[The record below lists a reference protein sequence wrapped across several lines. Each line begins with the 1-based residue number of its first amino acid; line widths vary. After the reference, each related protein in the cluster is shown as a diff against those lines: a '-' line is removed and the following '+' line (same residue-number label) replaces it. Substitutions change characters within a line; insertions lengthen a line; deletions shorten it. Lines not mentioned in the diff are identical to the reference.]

1 MNRISGSQMAAM
13 LLIGDVFTLF
23 CLNGSVSV
31 ITAAGF
37 LTAAVIQLLLMLPI
51 AFMLRKGSCT
61 EKISEALLL
70 AAIILSGA
78 MIFRMQWD
86 ASQVIHI
93 PTGNAHGI
101 YEKLIISGL
110 ISAACLYISSTG
122 IKSLARASVIAG
134 AVGAIGIA
142 IVITSAIFR
151 ASPENLS
158 RYESGVSY
166 ADEVIRAL
174 AISSDSGTLIVLLT
188 LTKVHEPQ
196 GVFRYFM
203 GKAVITTAMLLTTVL
218 VVGGVMSIA
227 DFPLITAAQLSQPF
241 SVQRIDSLFLMN
253 FAVFAVFSTAIR
265 TASAAYLTGKLFPKF
280 SRFRSSIVLLIMI
293 TAAFLLP
300 ESRFYA
306 LSAAVLPI
314 VVLLI
319 LALKK
324 SLNRKGGAHEK
335 HC

>member
-1 MNRISGSQMAAM
+1 MAAM
-13 LLIGDVFTLF
+13 LLTGDVFTLF
-23 CLNGSVSV
+23 CLNGKVSV

-37 LTAAVIQLLLMLPI
+37 LTAAAIQLLLMLPI
-51 AFMLRKGSCT
+51 AVMLWKGCCT

-70 AAIILSGA
+70 ASIILSGA

-86 ASQVIHI
+86 ASRVIHI
-93 PTGNAHGI
+93 PTGNARGI
-101 YEKLIISGL
+101 VEKLIISGL
-110 ISAACLYISSTG
+110 IALVCLYISSTG
-122 IKSLARASVIAG
+122 VKALARASVIAG

-142 IVITSAIFR
+142 VVIVSALFR
-151 ASPENLS
+151 ASPENFS
-158 RYESGVSY
+158 RCENTISF
-166 ADEVIRAL
+166 ADEVVRAL
-174 AISSDSGTLIVLLT
+174 AVSSDSATLIVLLT
-188 LTKVHEPQ
+188 LTKAHEPQ

-203 GKAVITTAMLLTTVL
+203 AKSVITSAMLLTTVL
-218 VVGGVMSIA
+218 VVGGVMSIT
-227 DFPLITAAQLSQPF
+227 DFPLITAARLSQPF

-253 FAVFAVFSTAIR
+253 FAVFAVFSIAVR
-265 TASAAYLTGKLFPKF
+265 SASAAYLVGKLFPKF
-280 SRFRSSIVLLIMI
+280 SRFRSSAVLLLMI
-293 TAAFLLP
+293 LTALFLP

-324 SLNRKGGAHEK
+324 SMHRKGGTHEK

>member
-1 MNRISGSQMAAM
+1 MAAM

-23 CLNGSVSV
+23 CLNGKVSV

-37 LTAAVIQLLLMLPI
+37 LTAAAVQLLLMLPI
-51 AFMLRKGSCT
+51 AIMLRNGCCT

-70 AAIILSGA
+70 AAVLLNGA
-78 MIFRMQWD
+78 MTFRMQWD

-93 PTGNAHGI
+93 PTGNAYGI

-110 ISAACLYISSTG
+110 IAVVCLYISSTG
-122 IKSLARASVIAG
+122 VKALARASVIAG

-142 IVITSAIFR
+142 VVIVSALFK

-158 RYESGVSY
+158 RCKSGISF

-174 AISSDSGTLIVLLT
+174 AVSSDSATLIVLLT
-188 LTKVHEPQ
+188 LTKNREPQ

-203 GKAVITTAMLLTTVL
+203 AKAVITTAMLLTTVL
-218 VVGGVMSIA
+218 VVGGVMDIT

-253 FAVFAVFSTAIR
+253 FAVFAVFSTAVR
-265 TASAAYLTGKLFPKF
+265 TAAAAYLTGKLFPKF
-280 SRFRSSIVLLIMI
+280 SRFRSSAVLFTMI

-314 VVLLI
+314 AVLLI
-319 LALKK
+319 LAIKK
-324 SLNRKGGAHEK
+324 ALHRKGGTDEK